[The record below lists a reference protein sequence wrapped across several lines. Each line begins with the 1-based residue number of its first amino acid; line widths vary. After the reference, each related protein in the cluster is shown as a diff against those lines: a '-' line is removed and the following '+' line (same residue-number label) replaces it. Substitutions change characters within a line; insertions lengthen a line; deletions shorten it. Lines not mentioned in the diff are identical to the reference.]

1 MCIRDRIGDEHGVES
16 ARAAGAGV
24 ATPGLGLLPVSVA
37 FGAEKILGR
46 PRGTWQ
52 GTQVVGYEIHHGV
65 CHVDPQVLASG
76 SAETFLDGCRVGS
89 VWGTL
94 WHGAMENDAFRRA
107 WLTQVAASSGSAWRP
122 RDGVPGFADRRE
134 AMIDALA
141 DAVESH
147 LDLDALLALARP
159 R

>member
-1 MCIRDRIGDEHGVES
+1 MYKR
-16 ARAAGAGV
+16 
-24 ATPGLGLLPVSVA
+24 
-37 FGAEKILGR
+37 
-46 PRGTWQ
+46 Q
-52 GTQVVGYEIHHGV
+52 
-65 CHVDPQVLASG
+65 
-76 SAETFLDGCRVGS
+76 